1 MDDGCVQEYA
11 LPLQKE
17 RGHIELDDKN
27 DVDPKNNLTVTQKV
41 NFALEMAESLAMM
54 HNYPG
59 GVIVHDD
66 VHLEQFLL
74 SKDHLHIKIQ
84 DFNRAEIML
93 WNSDDAEY
101 CRYRNG
107 PGHGE
112 VSDTNATESFLLTIY
127 RSYIFVNLHLLV
139 EIS

>member
-1 MDDGCVQEYA
+1 MEDYA
-11 LPLQKE
+11 LPLQRE
-17 RGHIELDDKN
+17 RGHTELDDKN

-54 HNYPG
+54 HNHPG

-74 SKDHLHIKIQ
+74 TKDHLHVKIQ

-93 WNSDDAEY
+93 WNNDDNEY

-107 PGHGE
+107 PGHGL
-112 VSDTNATESFLLTIY
+112 VSGIRIRWTDFFLVQFFVSFL
-127 RSYIFVNLHLLV
+127 
-139 EIS
+139 